1 MTTYTKHVDEL
12 ERFFL
17 EKMSV
22 IKLYLIKEN
31 INHSE
36 LKFLVNT
43 GKPWNGLKQPTFW
56 KIALYIGTDNN
67 IILDVGSNSRILECD
82 PLGLR

>member
-43 GKPWNGLKQPTFW
+43 GKPWNGLK
-56 KIALYIGTDNN
+56 
-67 IILDVGSNSRILECD
+67 
-82 PLGLR
+82 